1 MQREFDIVPP
11 ETALIWVLPAMSIAI
26 GIAGIAFGARE
37 DPRAWFAMLVLIPVI
52 GVLTWSVRRRRV
64 SIDGETLVIA
74 AGINTARVKV
84 SELQLDAARIVNL
97 DHDSELRPRLK
108 TMGTSMPGYRAG
120 HFRLRDRRRAFV
132 LVTRR
137 EKLLALPERNGRMLL
152 LSLKQ
157 PQALLDALGAIKNKR
172 QPR

>member
-1 MQREFDIVPP
+1 
-11 ETALIWVLPAMSIAI
+11 
-26 GIAGIAFGARE
+26 
-37 DPRAWFAMLVLIPVI
+37 
-52 GVLTWSVRRRRV
+52 
-64 SIDGETLVIA
+64 
-74 AGINTARVKV
+74 
-84 SELQLDAARIVNL
+84 
-97 DHDSELRPRLK
+97 
-108 TMGTSMPGYRAG
+108 MGTSMPGYRAG

-157 PQALLDALGAIKNKR
+157 PQALLDALGAIENKR